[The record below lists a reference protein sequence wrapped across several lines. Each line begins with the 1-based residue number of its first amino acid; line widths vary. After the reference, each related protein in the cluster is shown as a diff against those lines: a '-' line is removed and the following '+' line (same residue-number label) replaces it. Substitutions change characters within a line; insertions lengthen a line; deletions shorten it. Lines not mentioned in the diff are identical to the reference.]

1 MDMKRKKNRKNRIR
15 CGKSERFL
23 KIVAVTVSLLFAALM
38 LYPLV
43 FAVSS
48 AMKDNSQI
56 YKVPPKLLP
65 GKANSVSFV
74 LDYTGQE
81 FQDAEEMKDQMF
93 KDNVLVMFGTNFK
106 FADQSIM
113 EIHVYGTREGRTLFH
128 SRAHQ
133 MKLQM
138 ECDYGIY
145 KRTAIKKEI
154 LLHDDRYVRACES
167 IGYEFDE
174 KGIDKV
180 PEEGLADDFQDQIA
194 PVIQEKYTTA
204 GTLVSIGNRT
214 KNLLSLESFKYYLDM
229 PAYIYPQSERVVKYG
244 FLTFVMNSV
253 IVIGFA
259 MIAQV
264 ILCSVCA
271 FVISRQLSQR
281 AGKFV
286 LMFFL
291 GGMMIPFASIMLPQL
306 IMYREMGA
314 YNNYAALLLP
324 FLYPYGFYVYLYKGF
339 FDQIPGSYFEAA
351 ALDGAG
357 SWYLYSRI
365 CMPLS
370 KPIISLIA
378 LQTFIGNWNDFF
390 WAWLVTEDQNL
401 WTLNVALYNI
411 SNNAGTKQNALMG
424 LAVVT
429 ITPVILLSILF
440 SRQLK
445 QSIAAS
451 GVKG

>member
-1 MDMKRKKNRKNRIR
+1 MKRKKNRKNRIH

-81 FQDAEEMKDQMF
+81 FQNAEEMKDQML

-113 EIHVYGTREGRTLFH
+113 EIHVYGTREGKTLFH

>member
-1 MDMKRKKNRKNRIR
+1 MKRKKNRKNRIR

-81 FQDAEEMKDQMF
+81 FQNAEEMKDQML

-113 EIHVYGTREGRTLFH
+113 EIHVYGTREGRILFH

-174 KGIDKV
+174 NGIDKV
-180 PEEGLADDFQDQIA
+180 PEKGLADDFQDQIA

-314 YNNYAALLLP
+314 YNNYTALLLP

>member
-81 FQDAEEMKDQMF
+81 FQNAEEMKDQML

-113 EIHVYGTREGRTLFH
+113 EIHVYGTREGKTLFH

-445 QSIAAS
+445 QSIVAS

>member
-1 MDMKRKKNRKNRIR
+1 MKSLRNKNKIHY
-15 CGKSERFL
+15 GKSERCL
-23 KIVAVTVSLLFAALM
+23 KIVAVVVSLLFAALM
-38 LYPLV
+38 LYPMI

-48 AMKDNSQI
+48 SMKDNSKI
-56 YKVPPKLLP
+56 YEVPPKLLP
-65 GKANSVSFV
+65 AKANSVSLV

-81 FQDAEEMKDQMF
+81 FESEEEMKDVMMQ
-93 KDNVLVMFGTNFK
+93 DNVLAMFGTNFK

-113 EIHVYGTREGRTLFH
+113 EIQVYGMRDGKTLFH

-145 KRTAIKKEI
+145 KRTAIKKEV
-154 LLHDDRYVRACES
+154 LLHEDRYIRACES
-167 IGYEFDE
+167 IGYEFDPQGLE
-174 KGIDKV
+174 V
-180 PEEGLADDFQDQIA
+180 SVEEGLGTQFEQDISSMLK
-194 PVIQEKYTTA
+194 EKYTTS
-204 GTLVSIGNRT
+204 GNLIKIGDKT
-214 KNLLSLESFKYYLDM
+214 KNILNLESFKYYLDM

-271 FVISRQLSQR
+271 FVISRQLSPR

-286 LMFFL
+286 LLFFL
-291 GGMMIPFASIMLPQL
+291 GGMMVPFASIMLPQL
-306 IMYREMGA
+306 IMYRDMGA

-351 ALDGAG
+351 SLDGAG
-357 SWYLYSRI
+357 SWYLYTRI

-440 SRQLK
+440 SKQLK
-445 QSIAAS
+445 QSIVAS

>member
-1 MDMKRKKNRKNRIR
+1 MKRKKNRKNRIR

-81 FQDAEEMKDQMF
+81 FQNAEEMKDQML

-113 EIHVYGTREGRTLFH
+113 EIHVYGTREGKTLFH

-351 ALDGAG
+351 SLDGA
-357 SWYLYSRI
+357 SNLYLYSKI

-390 WAWLVTEDQNL
+390 WAWMVTEDQNL

-411 SNNAGTKQNALMG
+411 SNNVSTKQNALMG

-440 SRQLK
+440 SKQLK
-445 QSIAAS
+445 QSIVAS

>member
-1 MDMKRKKNRKNRIR
+1 MKRKKNRKNRIR

-65 GKANSVSFV
+65 GKENSVSFV

-81 FQDAEEMKDQMF
+81 FQNAEEMKDQML

-113 EIHVYGTREGRTLFH
+113 EIHVYGTREGKTLFH

-180 PEEGLADDFQDQIA
+180 PEEGLANDFQDQIA

>member
-1 MDMKRKKNRKNRIR
+1 MKRKKNRKNRIR

-81 FQDAEEMKDQMF
+81 FQNAEEMKDQML

-113 EIHVYGTREGRTLFH
+113 EIHVYGTREGKTLFH

-180 PEEGLADDFQDQIA
+180 PEEGLTDDFQDQIA

>member
-1 MDMKRKKNRKNRIR
+1 MKRKKNRKNRIR

-81 FQDAEEMKDQMF
+81 FQDAEEMKDQML

-174 KGIDKV
+174 NGIDKV
-180 PEEGLADDFQDQIA
+180 PEEGMADDFQDQIA

-204 GTLVSIGNRT
+204 GTLVGIGNRT

>member
-1 MDMKRKKNRKNRIR
+1 MKRKKNRKNRIR

-38 LYPLV
+38 LYPLI

-81 FQDAEEMKDQMF
+81 FQNAEEMKDQML

-113 EIHVYGTREGRTLFH
+113 EIHVYGTREGKTLFH

-271 FVISRQLSQR
+271 FVISRQLSQK

>member
-1 MDMKRKKNRKNRIR
+1 MKRKKNRKNRIR

-38 LYPLV
+38 LYPLI

-81 FQDAEEMKDQMF
+81 FQNAEEMKDQML

-113 EIHVYGTREGRTLFH
+113 EIHVYGTREGKTLFH

>member
-1 MDMKRKKNRKNRIR
+1 MKRKKNRKNRIR

-38 LYPLV
+38 MYPLV

-81 FQDAEEMKDQMF
+81 FQNAEEMKDQML

-113 EIHVYGTREGRTLFH
+113 EIHVYGTREGKTLFH

>member
-1 MDMKRKKNRKNRIR
+1 MKRKKNRKNRIR

-81 FQDAEEMKDQMF
+81 FQDAEEMKDQML

-174 KGIDKV
+174 NGIDKV

-214 KNLLSLESFKYYLDM
+214 KNFLSLESFKYYLDM

>member
-1 MDMKRKKNRKNRIR
+1 MKRKKNRKNRIR

-81 FQDAEEMKDQMF
+81 FQDAEEMKDQML

-174 KGIDKV
+174 NGIDKV

-204 GTLVSIGNRT
+204 GTLVGIGNRT

>member
-1 MDMKRKKNRKNRIR
+1 MKRKKNRKNRIR

-38 LYPLV
+38 LYPLI

-81 FQDAEEMKDQMF
+81 FQYAEEMKDQML

-113 EIHVYGTREGRTLFH
+113 EIHVYGTREGKTLFH

>member
-1 MDMKRKKNRKNRIR
+1 MKRKKNRKNRIR

-81 FQDAEEMKDQMF
+81 FQDAEEMKDQML

-174 KGIDKV
+174 NGIDKV
-180 PEEGLADDFQDQIA
+180 PEEGLADEFQDQIA

>member
-81 FQDAEEMKDQMF
+81 FQNAEEMKDQML

-174 KGIDKV
+174 NGIDKV
-180 PEEGLADDFQDQIA
+180 PEKGLADDFQDQIA

>member
-1 MDMKRKKNRKNRIR
+1 MKRNKNKIR
-15 CGKSERFL
+15 YGKAERRL
-23 KIVAVTVSLLFAALM
+23 KIVAVTVSLLFAAMM
-38 LYPLV
+38 LYPMI

-48 AMKDNSQI
+48 SMKDNSKI
-56 YKVPPKLLP
+56 YEVPPKLLP
-65 GKANSVSFV
+65 AKANSVSLV

-81 FQDAEEMKDQMF
+81 FESEEEMKDVMMQ
-93 KDNVLVMFGTNFK
+93 DNVLAMFGTNFK

-113 EIHVYGTREGRTLFH
+113 EIQVYGMRDGKTLFH

-145 KRTAIKKEI
+145 KRTAIKKEV
-154 LLHDDRYVRACES
+154 LLHEDRYIRACES
-167 IGYEFDE
+167 IGYEFDPQGLE
-174 KGIDKV
+174 V
-180 PEEGLADDFQDQIA
+180 SVEEGLGTQFEQDISSMLK
-194 PVIQEKYTTA
+194 EKYTTS
-204 GTLVSIGNRT
+204 GNLIKIGDKT
-214 KNLLSLESFKYYLDM
+214 KNILNLESFKYYLDM

-271 FVISRQLSQR
+271 FVISRQLSPR

-286 LMFFL
+286 LLFFL
-291 GGMMIPFASIMLPQL
+291 GGMMVPFASIMLPQL
-306 IMYREMGA
+306 IMYRDMGA

-351 ALDGAG
+351 SLDGAG
-357 SWYLYSRI
+357 SWYLYTRI

-440 SRQLK
+440 SKQLK
-445 QSIAAS
+445 QSIVAS
-451 GVKG
+451 VVKG

>member
-1 MDMKRKKNRKNRIR
+1 MKRKKNRKNRIR

-81 FQDAEEMKDQMF
+81 FQNAEEMKDQML

-113 EIHVYGTREGRTLFH
+113 EIHVYGTREGKTLFH

-229 PAYIYPQSERVVKYG
+229 PAYIYSQSERVVKYG

>member
-1 MDMKRKKNRKNRIR
+1 MKRKKNRKNRIR

-38 LYPLV
+38 LYPLI

-81 FQDAEEMKDQMF
+81 FQNAEEMKDQML

-113 EIHVYGTREGRTLFH
+113 EIHVYGTREGKTLFH

-180 PEEGLADDFQDQIA
+180 PEEGLANDFQDQIA

>member
-1 MDMKRKKNRKNRIR
+1 
-15 CGKSERFL
+15 
-23 KIVAVTVSLLFAALM
+23 
-38 LYPLV
+38 
-43 FAVSS
+43 
-48 AMKDNSQI
+48 MKDNSKI
-56 YKVPPKLLP
+56 YEVPPKLLP
-65 GKANSVSFV
+65 AKANSVSLV

-81 FQDAEEMKDQMF
+81 FESEEEMKDVMMQ
-93 KDNVLVMFGTNFK
+93 DNVLAMFGTNFK

-113 EIHVYGTREGRTLFH
+113 EIQVYGMRDGKTLFH

-145 KRTAIKKEI
+145 KRTAIKKEV
-154 LLHDDRYVRACES
+154 LLHEDRYIRACES
-167 IGYEFDE
+167 IGYEFDPQGLE
-174 KGIDKV
+174 V
-180 PEEGLADDFQDQIA
+180 SVEEGLGTQFEQDISSMLK
-194 PVIQEKYTTA
+194 EKYTTS
-204 GTLVSIGNRT
+204 GNLIKIGDKT
-214 KNLLSLESFKYYLDM
+214 KNILNLESFKYYLDM

-271 FVISRQLSQR
+271 FVISRQLSPR

-286 LMFFL
+286 LLFFL
-291 GGMMIPFASIMLPQL
+291 GGMMVPFASIMLPQL
-306 IMYREMGA
+306 IMYRDMGA

-351 ALDGAG
+351 SLDGAG
-357 SWYLYSRI
+357 SWYLYTRI

-440 SRQLK
+440 SKQLK
-445 QSIAAS
+445 QSIVAS